1 MFCTL
6 ISKGSFKTRHMYL
19 HLDMALLVGGPR
31 QAHTWKG
38 GGAEGGAYNRD
49 FMIYHLL

>member
-1 MFCTL
+1 MFCML

-31 QAHTWKG
+31 QAHSWGDG
-38 GGAEGGAYNRD
+38 GGGAYNRD
-49 FMIYHLL
+49 FMVYHLL